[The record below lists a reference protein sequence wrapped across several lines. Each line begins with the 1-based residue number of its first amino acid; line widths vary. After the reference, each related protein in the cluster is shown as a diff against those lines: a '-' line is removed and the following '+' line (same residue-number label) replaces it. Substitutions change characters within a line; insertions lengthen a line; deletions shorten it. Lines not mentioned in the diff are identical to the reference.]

1 MSLIK
6 SNSIQIGQSSTA
18 TQNFTISVPSS
29 PDGTIKL
36 ARGNSGATTAD
47 IFSVNGSG
55 AITGATISSPT
66 ITGASITSSTINGGS
81 ITSGTAVAS
90 TSGTAIDFT
99 GIPSWAKRITVMLQ
113 GVSTNGTSGLTL
125 RVGTSSG
132 FVTGAGSYL
141 GASDA
146 QVSGVSPNN
155 FSTGFNLEDVS
166 ESASRVRHAICTLLN
181 ISGNNWMYSVL
192 GGASDTTV
200 VSLGCGSISAASLG
214 GVLDRV
220 RITSIVGTDTFD
232 AGSVNIM
239 YEG

>member
-1 MSLIK
+1 MPI
-6 SNSIQIGQSSTA
+6 SINGT
-18 TQNFTISVPSS
+18 
-29 PDGTIKL
+29 GTITGISAGGL
-36 ARGNSGATTAD
+36 PDLSITTAD
-47 IFSVNGSG
+47 IADS
-55 AITGATISSPT
+55 AITTAKLARPMTLAT
-66 ITGASITSSTINGGS
+66 AQST
-81 ITSGTAVAS
+81 

-125 RVGTSSG
+125 RVGTSGG